1 MSNYHHHPQG
11 IGVEDLRC
19 VVCGK
24 RHSRAGHRASGS
36 ASSLPARSPPR
47 GGVVSPRNRAVFSIA
62 VLLVAASLPVAEGRS
77 AIVIVGGGAFA
88 TVAATT
94 ANEERVG
101 LGLTTRHLQQDVAA
115 NETAAEAEHEDE
127 EHEEHT
133 EEEAGHEDH
142 KEEGHEDHDGMA
154 ITAKS
159 WGQVIVATLLVNLA
173 TLVGVFVLLTNY
185 IRGRCVKRGIIGESV
200 GKGILFE
207 VLVLSFAAG
216 ALLATAVFLIL
227 PEGLEMIGGGHE
239 GTTTD
244 SEATISAKF
253 GCAFLGGFFL
263 PLVFA
268 IFFHIDAKIPGGAAN
283 LNGYTEPVDTG
294 VAVGEPSYSSVVEHI
309 EEDKDAK
316 EQIVSGLSNQ
326 ELEKIKPVIDKQL
339 VASILLGD
347 AFHNLADGILIAAS
361 FVSCNISLA
370 ISIAAITIVHE
381 LAQEIGDF
389 ILLTKLAGL
398 SICKALILNFISGMT
413 VVLGGVI
420 FLLAQPTDQATGI
433 MLTIGAG
440 VYVNIAATETMPRLK
455 EIVRTRMDRIWS
467 LIGCIIGTI
476 PIGLVLLNHHHCEE

>member
-1 MSNYHHHPQG
+1 
-11 IGVEDLRC
+11 
-19 VVCGK
+19 
-24 RHSRAGHRASGS
+24 
-36 ASSLPARSPPR
+36 
-47 GGVVSPRNRAVFSIA
+47 
-62 VLLVAASLPVAEGRS
+62 
-77 AIVIVGGGAFA
+77 
-88 TVAATT
+88 
-94 ANEERVG
+94 
-101 LGLTTRHLQQDVAA
+101 
-115 NETAAEAEHEDE
+115 
-127 EHEEHT
+127 
-133 EEEAGHEDH
+133 
-142 KEEGHEDHDGMA
+142 
-154 ITAKS
+154 
-159 WGQVIVATLLVNLA
+159 
-173 TLVGVFVLLTNY
+173 
-185 IRGRCVKRGIIGESV
+185 
-200 GKGILFE
+200 
-207 VLVLSFAAG
+207 
-216 ALLATAVFLIL
+216 
-227 PEGLEMIGGGHE
+227 
-239 GTTTD
+239 
-244 SEATISAKF
+244 
-253 GCAFLGGFFL
+253 
-263 PLVFA
+263 
-268 IFFHIDAKIPGGAAN
+268 
-283 LNGYTEPVDTG
+283 

-326 ELEKIKPVIDKQL
+326 ELAKVKPVIDKQL